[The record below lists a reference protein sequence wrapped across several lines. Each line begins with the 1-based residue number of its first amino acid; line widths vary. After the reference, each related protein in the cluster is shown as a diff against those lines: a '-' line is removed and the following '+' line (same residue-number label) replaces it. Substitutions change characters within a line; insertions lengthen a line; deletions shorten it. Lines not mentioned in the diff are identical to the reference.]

1 MHELAYMSVCLL
13 KSHKI
18 IEGNLKKI
26 EKGVW
31 MDFTNLFQ
39 VKKQVEGKIKIL
51 LVFAALAFQWG
62 VSLGIKVI

>member
-1 MHELAYMSVCLL
+1 
-13 KSHKI
+13 
-18 IEGNLKKI
+18 
-26 EKGVW
+26 

-62 VSLGIKVI
+62 VSPGIKVI

>member
-1 MHELAYMSVCLL
+1 
-13 KSHKI
+13 
-18 IEGNLKKI
+18 
-26 EKGVW
+26 

-51 LVFAALAFQWG
+51 LVFAALAFQWA